1 MRTQNF
7 TFTIIGREPVNLND
21 YPLKNMFIQ
30 SQGPP
35 TVLWNDFG
43 LVISNIIFY
52 YNM

>member
-1 MRTQNF
+1 MRAQNF
-7 TFTIIGREPVNLND
+7 TFTIKGRELANLKD

-30 SQGPP
+30 NQGPP

-43 LVISNIIFY
+43 FVISNIIFY